1 MANFYL
7 ALVTTP
13 DWDSAITKG
22 FLPAGAC
29 LHTNEVE
36 AVKAF
41 GQINLKGYFSNSNQ
55 FSAWALNPKPET
67 SNP

>member
-22 FLPAGAC
+22 FLPTGAC

-41 GQINLKGYFSNSNQ
+41 GQINLKGYFCQ
-55 FSAWALNPKPET
+55 FQSVLCMGSKP
-67 SNP
+67 